1 MKKSILFIFTYML
14 AILFVACNGTV
25 TTDNKMAAT
34 DSTGNDSESIKAYLK
49 QEDLRFEEEMSKGD
63 STALAAHYGSDAIVM
78 PPNSEVVKGNDIVHL
93 WGGAIKMGV
102 KEFKLNTTD
111 ISGDGNFYTETGTY
125 EMLGAGS
132 KSLDKGKYLTM
143 WKKDNGNWKIYR
155 DIWNSNAPMTA
166 TK

>member
-1 MKKSILFIFTYML
+1 MKKSILIFLTLMF
-14 AILFVACNGTV
+14 AIFFVACNNSA
-25 TTDNKMAAT
+25 TTDTKMAAK
-34 DSTGNDSESIKAYLK
+34 DSTGDDPERVKAYLK

-78 PPNSEVVKGNDIVHL
+78 PPNSEIVKGSDVVHA
-93 WGGAIKMGV
+93 WGGAIRMGV

-111 ISGDGNFYTETGTY
+111 ISGEGNFYTETGTF

-155 DIWNSNAPMTA
+155 DIWNSNSAPPA
-166 TK
+166 SK